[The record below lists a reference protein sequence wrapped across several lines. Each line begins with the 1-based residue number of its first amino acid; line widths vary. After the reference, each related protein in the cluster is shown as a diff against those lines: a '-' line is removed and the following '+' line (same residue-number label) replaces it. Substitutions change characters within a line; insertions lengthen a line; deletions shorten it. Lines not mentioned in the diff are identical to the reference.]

1 MVISDE
7 NQTDWHQAPVG
18 CLATQR
24 HNQRI
29 VLQCDTVW
37 KGKDDFQIL
46 EGLAKYSLTM
56 FKAILKEILFKNQA
70 GNG

>member
-29 VLQCDTVW
+29 LLQCDTVW
-37 KGKDDFQIL
+37 KGNENFLIL
-46 EGLAKYSLTM
+46 EGLALYFLSP
-56 FKAILKEILFKNQA
+56 F
-70 GNG
+70 